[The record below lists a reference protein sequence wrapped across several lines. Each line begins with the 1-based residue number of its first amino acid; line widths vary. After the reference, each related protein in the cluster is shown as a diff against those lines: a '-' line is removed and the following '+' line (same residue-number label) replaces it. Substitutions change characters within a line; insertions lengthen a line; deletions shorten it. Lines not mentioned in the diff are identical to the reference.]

1 MDKKAIT
8 SMKKLVRNGRDLAEI
23 ITKYLSVLEAAIAT
37 ESPEA
42 PAKKPGTAKKAVKN
56 AVAKK

>member
-37 ESPEA
+37 ESSEA
-42 PAKKPGTAKKAVKN
+42 PEIGRASWRERV
-56 AVAKK
+56 